1 MDLYPTAL
9 FRQDNNGKSP
19 IACGLPE
26 VSIQRINGAVVTGV
40 LIYAQHWNPPP
51 GWLRISAS
59 EDFTCTR
66 LSTMCD
72 SDNAIYTGELDD
84 AWKSEVTN
92 NKSLGTRVSDK
103 KGAAKTKVDLQIP
116 VTFVAVEVR
125 DESDLHCHE
134 CGYRSARPLRCSQ
147 CQRATCHLHVRWVN
161 GYTWCDCC
169 VVRLRPRRSGFCCDR
184 SAPSSSTHEG
194 ETQQIQRGQV
204 EPKWQDT
211 GACTDNLPIHT
222 RRAWMLMLPRH
233 LLPLRTHTGSQPQV
247 PGLRHARLVLPTPP
261 DDVSQRTAISEC
273 HARSFRGFPT
283 S

>member
-103 KGAAKTKVDLQIP
+103 KGAAKNKVDLQIP
-116 VTFVAVEVR
+116 NELFANKATNVLKDIHAVTTIMDMFTAKQAQQQASK
-125 DESDLHCHE
+125 DAAISISPDGDASDAPPHSCMIGSTSMEPTPTAQPADPHHA
-134 CGYRSARPLRCSQ
+134 CMDVDV
-147 CQRATCHLHVRWVN
+147 T
-161 GYTWCDCC
+161 
-169 VVRLRPRRSGFCCDR
+169 
-184 SAPSSSTHEG
+184 APSATTANAYG
-194 ETQQIQRGQV
+194 LAA
-204 EPKWQDT
+204 T
-211 GACTDNLPIHT
+211 GARAAT
-222 RRAWMLMLPRH
+222 RKAGTADAPR
-233 LLPLRTHTGSQPQV
+233 
-247 PGLRHARLVLPTPP
+247 
-261 DDVSQRTAISEC
+261 
-273 HARSFRGFPT
+273 
-283 S
+283 